1 MHPDFPPS
9 PAACDATLIRDSD
22 SPSGKRMLPEIRVLK
37 VTQSYY
43 PFLERG
49 GPAVKVHALAA
60 GLARR
65 GHTVTVL
72 TSDLGIKNAVKPGS
86 ITREPYG
93 WRCEEDSVQAIYL
106 SSRGSYR
113 SLTWNPG
120 IFAFCSKVLKAV
132 DIVHIYGTYD
142 LLGPIVARACRKE
155 GIPYIFEPMGMYR
168 PMVRNLALK
177 WVYRRAFGQSVM
189 GGAVRVVATSIQE
202 QKELVEERVA
212 PKKIIVR
219 RNGVELPKRP
229 SAPGVF
235 RSQWQIPREALLVLF
250 LGRIVGKK
258 SPELLLEAFIRWR
271 RMSQTARTAVLV
283 FVGPAE
289 KQERQR
295 LEAEVTRQHL
305 GKNVLFTG
313 PLYGDGKWSALVDA
327 DIFVLPSQNE
337 NFGNAAAEAIAC
349 GTPVVVTD
357 RCGIAPLVEGRAG
370 LIIPHEC
377 EALVRALHELSDAA
391 LRERMNRGCLEVA
404 QGLGWE
410 QPLADTE
417 ALYADL
423 CCRDE
428 SAGASAR
435 SGKFRRR
442 P

>member
-1 MHPDFPPS
+1 MALKIPAS
-9 PAACDATLIRDSD
+9 PAACDAELIGDTDRVASRRK
-22 SPSGKRMLPEIRVLK
+22 SPQFRVLK

-49 GPAVKVHALAA
+49 GPAVKVRALAL

-65 GHTVTVL
+65 GHKVTVL
-72 TSDLGIKNAVKPGS
+72 TSDLGLKEAANPGS
-86 ITREPYG
+86 ITRESYG
-93 WRCEEDSVQAIYL
+93 WRYDEDGVKTLYL

-120 IFAFCSKVLKAV
+120 IFEFCNKALSSF

-142 LLGPIVARACRKE
+142 LLGPIVAHACRQK
-155 GIPYIFEPMGMYR
+155 GIPYLIEPMGMYR

-177 WVYRRAFGQSVM
+177 LVYRRALGESVLR
-189 GGAVRVVATSIQE
+189 GAVRVVATSVQE
-202 QKELVEERVA
+202 QKELIEERVA
-212 PKKIIVR
+212 PQKIIVR
-219 RNGVELPKRP
+219 RNGVELPKLLP
-229 SAPGVF
+229 APGAF
-235 RSQWQIPREALLVLF
+235 RRQWQIPREALLVLF
-250 LGRIVGKK
+250 LGRIVSKK
-258 SPELLLEAFIRWR
+258 SPELLLEAFTRWR
-271 RMSQTARTAVLV
+271 RMPETARTAVLV

-289 KQERQR
+289 KEERQR

-313 PLYGDGKWSALVDA
+313 PLYGDGKWSALIDA

-370 LIIPHEC
+370 LVVPHEC
-377 EALVRALHELSDAA
+377 EALVRALHQLSDAS
-391 LRERMNRGCLEVA
+391 LRERMRLGCLEVA
-404 QGLGWE
+404 RELGWE
-410 QPLADTE
+410 QPLAQIE
-417 ALYADL
+417 ALYAAL
-423 CCRDE
+423 L
-428 SAGASAR
+428 
-435 SGKFRRR
+435 